1 MDEVRLGRSL
11 RALRRRRGLT
21 QAQLGAAAG
30 FSREV
35 VSRLERGD
43 AGSIRIDMLVGAAAV
58 LGARVDVHLRWQGER
73 LDRLLDA
80 AHAALVGRAVE
91 VLASAGWEAR
101 VEVTFSRY
109 GERGSIDV
117 LARHGP
123 TATVLVVEVKS
134 TVPDLQGMLA
144 SLDRKAR
151 LAAWVADQ
159 LDWGD
164 VATIG
169 RLLVL
174 PDRRTSYRRLAEHRS
189 ILTTAL
195 PDRGWRVRRWIRS
208 PGAPGE
214 RPLAGI
220 LLLPDS
226 QPRRTRLVRT
236 QRDRRGSHPVLPDAS
251 RT

>member
-58 LGARVDVHLRWQGER
+58 LGARVDVHLRWQGDR

-91 VLASAGWEAR
+91 VLAAAGWEAR

-117 LARHGP
+117 LARHEP
-123 TATVLVVEVKS
+123 TA

-189 ILTTAL
+189 ILTAAL
-195 PDRGWRVRRWIRS
+195 PDRGWSVRRWIRS

-220 LLLPDS
+220 LLLPD
-226 QPRRTRLVRT
+226 PRLERTRLVRAP
-236 QRDRRGSHPVLPDAS
+236 RDRRGSHPVLPDAS

>member
-91 VLASAGWEAR
+91 VLAAAGWEAR

-117 LARHGP
+117 LARHEP
-123 TATVLVVEVKS
+123 TA

-174 PDRRTSYRRLAEHRS
+174 PDQRTSYRRLAEHRS
-189 ILTTAL
+189 ILTAAL
-195 PDRGWRVRRWIRS
+195 PDRGWSVRRWIRS

-220 LLLPDS
+220 LLLPD
-226 QPRRTRLVRT
+226 PRLERTRLVRAP
-236 QRDRRGSHPVLPDAS
+236 RDRRGSHPVLPDAS

>member
-58 LGARVDVHLRWQGER
+58 LGARVDVHLRWQGDR

-117 LARHGP
+117 LARHEP
-123 TATVLVVEVKS
+123 TA

-151 LAAWVADQ
+151 LAAWVVDQ

-164 VATIG
+164 VATVG
-169 RLLVL
+169 RVLVL
-174 PDRRTSYRRLAEHRS
+174 SDRRTSYRRLAEHRS
-189 ILTTAL
+189 ILTAAL
-195 PDRGWRVRRWIRS
+195 PDRGWSVRRWIRS

-220 LLLPDS
+220 LLLPD
-226 QPRRTRLVRT
+226 PRLERTRLVRAP
-236 QRDRRGSHPVLPDAS
+236 RDRRGSHPVLPDAS

>member
-58 LGARVDVHLRWQGER
+58 LGARVDVHLRWQGDR

-91 VLASAGWEAR
+91 VLAAAGWEAR

-117 LARHGP
+117 LARHEP
-123 TATVLVVEVKS
+123 TA

-174 PDRRTSYRRLAEHRS
+174 PDQRTSYRRLAEHRS
-189 ILTTAL
+189 ILTAAL
-195 PDRGWRVRRWIRS
+195 PDRGWSVRRWIRS

-220 LLLPDS
+220 LLLPD
-226 QPRRTRLVRT
+226 PRLERTRLVRAP
-236 QRDRRGSHPVLPDAS
+236 RDRRGSHPVLPDAS